1 MRKKRFAFWS
11 IVVALLLICTGA
23 FALST
28 NTVNAAGKTR
38 VAKMSKK
45 AKRRKR
51 AKQRRPLIVVF
62 SNKTAYDQNN
72 LPVGHTMV
80 IARDI
85 QKQTHAALY
94 EIKPAS
100 AYPNDYQQLVRIA
113 QRQRDNNARPAIAG
127 KLPNFRKYRTI
138 FVGSPIW
145 WGTYPMVVRSF
156 FDQARGMNGKTLIPF
171 STSAGSGLG
180 DQPQVLRQTFPRSK
194 VRSGFTI
201 LGTDA
206 NHAGARVRAWLKRLG
221 Y

>member
-1 MRKKRFAFWS
+1 MRKKKFAFWS
-11 IVVALLLICTGA
+11 IILALLLVFTGA

-28 NTVNAAGKTR
+28 NSVNAAGRTR
-38 VAKMSKK
+38 VVKVSRR
-45 AKRRKR
+45 AKRRKK

-62 SNKTAYDQNN
+62 SSKTAYDQNN

-85 QKQTHAALY
+85 QKRTHATLY
-94 EIKPAS
+94 EIRPAQ
-100 AYPNDYQQLVRIA
+100 AYPNDYQQLVRVA
-113 QRQRDNNARPAIAG
+113 QRQRDENARPAIAG
-127 KLPNFRKYRTI
+127 KLPNFKKYRTI

-156 FDQARGMNGKTLIPF
+156 FDQARSMNGKTLIPF

-180 DQPQVLRQTFPRSK
+180 DQPQVLKRAFPRSK
-194 VRSGFTI
+194 VRSGFTVA
-201 LGTDA
+201 GTDA
-206 NHAGARVRAWLKRLG
+206 NRAATRVNTWLRRLG